1 MNKSLFF
8 ATISFLLVGCGESS
22 NIKTTADYVAVYFK
36 QYTRETK
43 EDGTICF
50 SGERKYQEY
59 HLFQRNYV
67 LRYDDDL
74 VRNIQ
79 GTARGCYFYRTPFY
93 LDFDSPNLENSLD
106 ENGKKEIVL
115 NRGMVFYF
123 DSF

>member
-1 MNKSLFF
+1 MKNIFSWALL
-8 ATISFLLVGCGESS
+8 SFLLIGCGENQNSEAM
-22 NIKTTADYVAVYFK
+22 ADYVAVYFK

-43 EDGTICF
+43 EDGNFYF
-50 SGERKYQEY
+50 SGKRKYEKCY
-59 HLFQRNYV
+59 LFQKDYV
-67 LRYDDDL
+67 LRYDDYR

>member
-8 ATISFLLVGCGESS
+8 ATISFLLVGCGENS

-50 SGERKYQEY
+50 SGEKKYEECY
-59 HLFQRNYV
+59 LFQKDYV
-67 LRYDDDL
+67 LRYDDYR

-79 GTARGCYFYRTPFY
+79 GTARACYVYRTP
-93 LDFDSPNLENSLD
+93 
-106 ENGKKEIVL
+106 V
-115 NRGMVFYF
+115 
-123 DSF
+123 

>member
-8 ATISFLLVGCGESS
+8 ATISFLLVGCGENS

-50 SGERKYQEY
+50 SGERKYEECY
-59 HLFQRNYV
+59 LFQKDYV
-67 LRYDDDL
+67 LRYDDYR

-79 GTARGCYFYRTPFY
+79 GTARVCYFYHTPFY

>member
-8 ATISFLLVGCGESS
+8 ATISFLLVGCGENS

-50 SGERKYQEY
+50 SGERKYEECY
-59 HLFQRNYV
+59 LFQKDYV
-67 LRYDDDL
+67 LRYDDYR

-79 GTARGCYFYRTPFY
+79 GTARGCYFYCTPFY